1 MLVIKVAILHST
13 EKCIIALRLHFLTML
28 LCMCVYLH
36 MYVYVWPS
44 SHIEVKGQLVG
55 ISCISLS
62 TMPVPGVDI
71 RVAGLVA
78 IPLPPEP
85 LH

>member
-1 MLVIKVAILHST
+1 MLMIKVAILHPA
-13 EKCIIALRLHFLTML
+13 EKCIIALQLHFLTML
-28 LCMCVYLH
+28 LCMCMYLL

-62 TMPVPGVDI
+62 TMQVLGVDV

-78 IPLPPEP
+78 STFTP
-85 LH
+85 